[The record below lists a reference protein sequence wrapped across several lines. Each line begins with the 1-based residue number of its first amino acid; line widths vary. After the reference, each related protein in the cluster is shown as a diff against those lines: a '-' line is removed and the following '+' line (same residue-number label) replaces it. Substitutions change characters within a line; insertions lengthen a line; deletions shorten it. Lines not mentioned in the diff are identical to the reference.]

1 MELINP
7 QLLSKR
13 KLNELIQSL
22 GGKYTFWER
31 LKLRGIGIGG
41 LELKIE
47 ENPDIPLKYKE
58 ATESVKVSIE
68 PLKKGL
74 ILSFNNTKELK
85 WYVAHNP
92 KMNIQLEKRPL
103 SHQSRAT
110 SPPLEI
116 RLMIQEDLFI
126 LHTSGWNNKSV
137 VQYFQKLPAL
147 CTQSHQAEKP

>member
-1 MELINP
+1 MELLNP

-41 LELKIE
+41 LELKVE
-47 ENPDIPLKYKE
+47 ENPNIPLKYKE

-68 PLKKGL
+68 PLRKGV

-85 WYVAHNP
+85 WYIAHNP
-92 KMNIQLEKRPL
+92 TIRVQLLERPL
-103 SHQSRAT
+103 SNERRVT

-116 RLMIQEDLFI
+116 QLTVQEDLFI

-137 VQYFQKLPAL
+137 MQYFQKLPGL
-147 CTQSHQAEKP
+147 CTQSHQAEKL